1 MILIKLFLVFIQIGS
16 LAFGGGYAI
25 LPFIKNIVVDQY
37 AWLTI
42 NEMTDIITI
51 SQMTPGPIA
60 INAAT
65 FVGTKVY
72 GVIGSVVATT
82 ATIIPQIIIMTILAK
97 LFFSSKEISFM
108 DKIIKALKPAVAA
121 LIFIAS
127 LNMFLSSVFNGTNI
141 SFNQISIIGA
151 ITFVVGFILYSRK
164 MDIIKLIGIGALLGI
179 ILSLIID
186 FIL

>member
-1 MILIKLFLVFIQIGS
+1 MILIKLFLIFLQIGS

-42 NEMTDIITI
+42 NEMTDIVTI

-72 GVIGSVVATT
+72 GIIGSIVATI

-108 DKIIKALKPAVAA
+108 DKIIKALKPAVAG

-127 LNMFLSSVFNGTNI
+127 LNMFFESVFNSSYFTLANI
-141 SFNQISIIGA
+141 SIVGA
-151 ITFVVGFILYSRK
+151 ITFIIGFILYSKK
-164 MDIIKLIGIGALLGI
+164 MGIIHLIAIGAFLGVILTLLT
-179 ILSLIID
+179 D
-186 FIL
+186 FFM